1 MPLTTSSVLLQRLS
15 IICLIWVL
23 PFHGALAQVGPA
35 TTASVP
41 EQSFEAFWHAFRDH
55 YAFFPQK
62 QVDWEATYATY
73 RPQVSAQTTDSEL
86 VAIFR
91 QMVEP
96 LHDGHITIAR
106 GETMLYK
113 GESTRNSFKQIFK
126 SVQPQFWQVAHQ
138 QLQAAGFAPVQAS
151 GPVFKEKPLLYTTRT
166 ATVGYLHLTRFFAEA
181 KGVMGTA
188 AQEKRDAKLLEKHVS
203 KALAQMADC
212 QVLLIDVRDNG
223 GGHSGYELAGRFS
236 DQRVLA
242 NYKAIRQAGSYEQFG
257 EPQAFYLTP
266 AKGPRFTGSV
276 VLLTSDQTASAAEDF
291 TLALAQRPQV
301 VRVGTAT
308 KGMLSDMYGTRLPNG
323 LEITLS
329 NQRYTTPQGQ
339 VLEDVG
345 VAPTVFV
352 ENTLPDLE
360 RQHDA
365 VLAQALKEARKLT
378 R

>member
-1 MPLTTSSVLLQRLS
+1 MPLTIFSVVLQRLGF
-15 IICLIWVL
+15 ICLMWLL
-23 PFHGALAQVGPA
+23 PFRSALAQVIPA
-35 TTASVP
+35 TAASVA
-41 EQSFEAFWHAFRDH
+41 EQSFDAFWQTFRDH

-73 RPQVSAQTTDSEL
+73 RPQVSAQTPDLEL

-113 GESTRNSFKQIFK
+113 GESTRNSFKQTFK

-138 QLQAAGFAPVQAS
+138 QLQAAGFAPIQAS
-151 GPVFKEKPLLYTTRT
+151 GPVFKDKPLLYTTRT
-166 ATVGYLHLTRFFAEA
+166 ATVGYLHLTRCFAEV
-181 KGVMGTA
+181 KGVMGTE
-188 AQEKRDAKLLEKHVS
+188 AQEKRDARLLEKHVS

-212 QVLLIDVRDNG
+212 QALLLDVRDNG

-236 DQRVLA
+236 DQPILA
-242 NYKAIRQAGSYEQFG
+242 NYKAIRQPGSYEQFT

-266 AKGPRFTGSV
+266 AKGTRFTGPV

-291 TLALAQRPQV
+291 TLALSQRPQV

-308 KGMLSDMYGTRLPNG
+308 KGMLSDMHGAKLPNG

-345 VAPTVFV
+345 IAPTVFV

-365 VLAQALKEARKLT
+365 VLAQALKEASKLI